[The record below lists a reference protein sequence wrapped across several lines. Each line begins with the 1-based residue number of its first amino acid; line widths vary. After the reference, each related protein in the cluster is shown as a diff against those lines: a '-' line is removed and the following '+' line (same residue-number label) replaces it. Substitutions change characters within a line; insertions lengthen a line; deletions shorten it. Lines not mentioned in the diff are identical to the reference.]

1 MFGVIFDQLIY
12 ILFSLSVYVYTHK
25 CIFYICVNEGV
36 SLSHRVFKDSSK
48 MAMEIIL
55 GEDYEVKVFIVLMS
69 ARGKQRS

>member
-1 MFGVIFDQLIY
+1 MCIHINIFFIY
-12 ILFSLSVYVYTHK
+12 VL
-25 CIFYICVNEGV
+25 NEGV
-36 SLSHRVFKDSSK
+36 SLSRRVFKDSSK

>member
-1 MFGVIFDQLIY
+1 MCIHINVFFIY
-12 ILFSLSVYVYTHK
+12 VL
-25 CIFYICVNEGV
+25 NEGV
-36 SLSHRVFKDSSK
+36 SLSRRVFKDSSK

>member
-1 MFGVIFDQLIY
+1 MCIHINVFFIY
-12 ILFSLSVYVYTHK
+12 VL
-25 CIFYICVNEGV
+25 NEGV

-55 GEDYEVKVFIVLMS
+55 GEDHEVKVFIVLMS

>member
-1 MFGVIFDQLIY
+1 MCIHINVFFIY
-12 ILFSLSVYVYTHK
+12 VL
-25 CIFYICVNEGV
+25 NEGV